1 MAIYKCE
8 CGKTK
13 EIGNAK
19 MRYIEKKWRVMQA
32 ICDCGLWMD
41 SKPEDG
47 MPTIKRTES
56 SLSKKNKGDY
66 LWDSA
71 KEKLVGERGVNED
84 YK

>member
-19 MRYIEKKWRVMQA
+19 MRYIEKKWRV
-32 ICDCGLWMD
+32 
-41 SKPEDG
+41 